1 MTHLVVGDDLA
12 LFVAHDPVLLL
23 LTAHGNQLKGLEEII
38 LVDELPVMFYR
49 VDGRLVDNVGQIRSH
64 QPGGCQGQ
72 GLQIHGLIH
81 GHILGVHLQGLQTSL
96 HIRAVH
102 DDPPVKTSRS
112 QQRLVQHLRPVGG
125 RKYQKPLGS
134 VKAVHLRQKLIQRLL
149 PLVVSAAITGI
160 SALSDGVDLVDKN
173 NAGRLL
179 LGFLEQIP
187 DTGRAHANEH
197 LHKVGAGQREEG
209 HARLSRHRL
218 GQQRLTGSRRAHE
231 KRSLGQLRSDLSI
244 LSRVVQKVHHFLQGF
259 LRLILPGHI
268 LEGHAGTL
276 LHIDLGVGFAHAH
289 GPAAHALHHIGDQHK
304 EENQRN
310 GKAQDIVNDHRRGV
324 GRLAVDIHIVLLQ
337 QRQKILV
344 VDIGSV
350 VSGLHPLTGSLI
362 VVVCRLLLL
371 LGGSEIRVILQRNL
385 NTIPIKN
392 HGLYLILIDQFQELG
407 IGNLLG
413 AAVAHPAVNQ
423 ACNK

>member
-1 MTHLVVGDDLA
+1 M
-12 LFVAHDPVLLL
+12 
-23 LTAHGNQLKGLEEII
+23 
-38 LVDELPVMFYR
+38 
-49 VDGRLVDNVGQIRSH
+49 
-64 QPGGCQGQ
+64 
-72 GLQIHGLIH
+72 
-81 GHILGVHLQGLQTSL
+81 
-96 HIRAVH
+96 
-102 DDPPVKTSRS
+102 
-112 QQRLVQHLRPVGG
+112 
-125 RKYQKPLGS
+125 
-134 VKAVHLRQKLIQRLL
+134 
-149 PLVVSAAITGI
+149 
-160 SALSDGVDLVDKN
+160 
-173 NAGRLL
+173 
-179 LGFLEQIP
+179 
-187 DTGRAHANEH
+187 
-197 LHKVGAGQREEG
+197 
-209 HARLSRHRL
+209 
-218 GQQRLTGSRRAHE
+218 
-231 KRSLGQLRSDLSI
+231 
-244 LSRVVQKVHHFLQGF
+244 QKVHHFLQGF

-268 LEGHAGTL
+268 LEGHAGAL